1 MNAAHAKKKTLRR
14 VLWVLLAL
22 VLVWT
27 LFPRPFA
34 GTLPPWTVRGG
45 EAIPAETEFTA
56 GLSFSMPQDAYDAL
70 KREMEG
76 FRFLGDPFTLL
87 PLLHQPQGPVQVK
100 IYYFQEGGGL
110 SGNPCETTLLWDG
123 ETLWVNWL
131 GSHYLGYRSTNPT
144 EFEAAI
150 QRLAREYGETGAV
163 ST

>member
-1 MNAAHAKKKTLRR
+1 MNTAHAKKTVRR
-14 VLWVLLAL
+14 VLWGLLAL

-27 LFPRPFA
+27 LFPRPFS

-45 EAIPAETEFTA
+45 KTIPAETKFTA
-56 GLSFSMPQDAYDAL
+56 GLSFSEPQDAYDAL
-70 KREMEG
+70 KREMAG
-76 FRFLGDPFTLL
+76 FRFLCDPFTLL
-87 PLLHQPQGPVQVK
+87 PFLHQPQGPVQVK
-100 IYYFQEGGGL
+100 ISYFQEGGGL

-150 QRLAREYGETGAV
+150 QRLSLEYGKSGTV
-163 ST
+163 LP

>member
-1 MNAAHAKKKTLRR
+1 MNTAHAKKTVRR
-14 VLWVLLAL
+14 VLWGLLAL

-45 EAIPAETEFTA
+45 ETIPAETEFTA
-56 GLSFSMPQDAYDAL
+56 GLSFSEPQDAYDAL

-100 IYYFQEGGGL
+100 VHYFQEGGGL

-123 ETLWVNWL
+123 DTLWVAWL
-131 GSHYLGYRSTNPT
+131 DNYYWGFYPIDSAGVD
-144 EFEAAI
+144 AAFH
-150 QRLAREYGETGAV
+150 RLAQEYGETGPV
-163 ST
+163 MS

>member
-1 MNAAHAKKKTLRR
+1 MNAAHAKKTLRR
-14 VLWVLLAL
+14 VLWALLAL

-27 LFPRPFA
+27 LFPRPFS

-45 EAIPAETEFTA
+45 KTIPAETKFTA
-56 GLSFSMPQDAYDAL
+56 GLSFSEPQDAYDAL
-70 KREMEG
+70 KREMAG
-76 FRFLGDPFTLL
+76 FRFLCDPFTLL

-100 IYYFQEGGGL
+100 VHYFQEGGGL

-150 QRLAREYGETGAV
+150 QRLAREYGETGAIP
-163 ST
+163 S

>member
-1 MNAAHAKKKTLRR
+1 MNTAHAKKTVRR
-14 VLWVLLAL
+14 VLWGLLAL

-27 LFPRPFA
+27 LFPRPFS

-45 EAIPAETEFTA
+45 KTIPAETKFTA
-56 GLSFSMPQDAYDAL
+56 GLSFSEPQDAYDAL
-70 KREMEG
+70 KREMAG
-76 FRFLGDPFTLL
+76 FRFLCDPFTLL

-100 IYYFQEGGGL
+100 VHYFQEGGGL

>member
-1 MNAAHAKKKTLRR
+1 MNTAHAKKTVRR
-14 VLWVLLAL
+14 VLWALLAL
-22 VLVWT
+22 VLART
-27 LFPRPFA
+27 LFPRSFA

-45 EAIPAETEFTA
+45 KTIPAETEFTA

-70 KREMEG
+70 KTEMEG

-87 PLLHQPQGPVQVK
+87 PFRHQPQGPVQVK

-123 ETLWVNWL
+123 ETLCVNWL